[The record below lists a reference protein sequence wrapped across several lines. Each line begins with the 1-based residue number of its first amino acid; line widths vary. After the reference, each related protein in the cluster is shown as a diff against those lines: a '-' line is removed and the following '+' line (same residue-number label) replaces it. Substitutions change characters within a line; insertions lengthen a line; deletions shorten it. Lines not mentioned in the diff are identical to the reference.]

1 MHRVVR
7 LVAVGLLLS
16 LFMGVILVLTMSS
29 SFAQPTTTTAA
40 PPDAPNPSIT
50 EPPSTTTSAPAG
62 WGGPP
67 QGTGT
72 GKLSGIPTVNTMYVW
87 SLP

>member
-1 MHRVVR
+1 MDSETGKELHTFY
-7 LVAVGLLLS
+7 ATSG
-16 LFMGVILVLTMSS
+16 FHGNPI
-29 SFAQPTTTTAA
+29 SFAVNGKQYIAFA
-40 PPDAPNPSIT
+40 N
-50 EPPSTTTSAPAG
+50 G

-87 SLP
+87 TLP